1 MRFAP
6 FVIAVLFLPVVRP
19 LTAQE
24 PPPVGVGDRMR
35 FWTQQR
41 RTVTAATITGWVV
54 DSFTV
59 SDTWIPFDRGRTTHA
74 GNPTQQEA
82 AEGSSMLVS
91 VVRAGAVG
99 ALMGGVAG
107 FLMGGAMNFDEGVES
122 NAPLAEPATDHP
134 CFEKN
139 CAQIGAAIGAAAG
152 LVLGAAFG
160 VEGSSMLA
168 SAVRAG
174 AAGTLMGGA
183 AGFLVGGAMNIGADV
198 ADLRGQTD
206 DPCSDKDCAQIG
218 AAIGAAAGF
227 VLGAAFG
234 AVLSRRRP
242 SSGQANVSMV
252 RLHNG
257 RLGVGASVNF

>member
-1 MRFAP
+1 MRPAA
-6 FVIAVLFLPVVRP
+6 FVIAALFLPASVA
-19 LTAQE
+19 AQE
-24 PPPVGVGDRMR
+24 APIKVRDQVR
-35 FWTQQR
+35 FWTPER
-41 RTVTAATITGWVV
+41 RTVTSGTITGWEV

-59 SDTWIPFDRGRTTHA
+59 SDTWIPIDRGRTTHA

-91 VVRAGAVG
+91 LVRAGAVG
-99 ALMGGVAG
+99 AVGGGMVG
-107 FLMGGAMNFDEGVES
+107 FLVGGAMNFDEGVES
-122 NAPLAEPATDHP
+122 NAPFAEPATDHP

-152 LVLGAAFG
+152 FVLLGAAFG

-174 AAGTLMGGA
+174 AAGTLMGGG

-218 AAIGAAAGF
+218 TVIGAAAGF

-234 AVLSRRRP
+234 AVLSGRRP

-252 RLHNG
+252 RLHDG
-257 RLGVGASVNF
+257 RLGVGASVRF